1 MASTAADLLTDELH
15 QQLVGHIS
23 AAADGDWR
31 AAAWLLEH
39 GWPDT
44 WRLRPM
50 NGRKPAE
57 ERDEPPTVTGNERP
71 DPFTEVDQ
79 LAAKRQRRTAQ

>member
-15 QQLVGHIS
+15 QQLVGQIA

-31 AAAWLLEH
+31 AAAWLLER

-44 WRLRPM
+44 WRLRPL
-50 NGRKPAE
+50 NGRKPADDS
-57 ERDEPPTVTGNERP
+57 DEALPTATGHEQG
-71 DPFTEVDQ
+71 DPFAEVDE
-79 LAAKRQRRTAQ
+79 LAAKRQRTTQ